1 MKFTV
6 TIKDNETGELLVN
19 EECKAFLLTEQKG
32 DEGERTVCA
41 SHCNTIEL
49 IALFAASFQGFKDN
63 LKRNPEIAGIVTA
76 FLKSE
81 GAKKDEQ

>member
-32 DEGERTVCA
+32 DEGERTVFA
-41 SHCNTIEL
+41 SNCNYLEL
-49 IALFAASFQGFKDN
+49 MALFAASFKGFKKN
-63 LKRNPEIAGIVTA
+63 LKRNPEIAGIVTG

-81 GAKKDEQ
+81 GGKESE